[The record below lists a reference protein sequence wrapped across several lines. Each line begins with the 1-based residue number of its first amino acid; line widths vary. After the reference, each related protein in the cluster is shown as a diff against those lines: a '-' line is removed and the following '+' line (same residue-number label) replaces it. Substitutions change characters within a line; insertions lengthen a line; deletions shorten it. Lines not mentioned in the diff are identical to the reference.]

1 MCIAVVAA
9 RRKEV
14 RMVDF
19 MAAAVAAGIKISSR
33 TNRQTDECVQCTDK
47 KKRESKMQCSE

>member
-33 TNRQTDECVQCTDK
+33 TNRQTDECVQCTE

>member
-19 MAAAVAAGIKISSR
+19 MAAAGIKISSR

-47 KKRESKMQCSE
+47 KKESRKCNAVSE